1 MKKLTQRAADAG
13 IASVQAEVE
22 SAVAAY
28 EKALNGSDTDKVVSL
43 FMPDGVFMAPNNPST
58 VGSDAIR
65 GAYTGIFQNIAFN
78 TELSVDEIT
87 QIAPDWAIVRTNSNG
102 SVTVKAINQQVPD
115 ANHELFAFQRSGD
128 GKWKIARYCFST
140 TLPLRQ

>member
-1 MKKLTQRAADAG
+1 MKKLTKPAADASV
-13 IASVQAEVE
+13 ASAQVE
-22 SAVAAY
+22 IESVVAAY
-28 EKALNGSDTDKVVSL
+28 ETALNASDTDKVIAL
-43 FMPDGVFMAPNNPST
+43 FAPDGVFMAPNNPST

-65 GAYTGIFQNIAFN
+65 EAYTGIFQTITFR

-87 QIAPDWAIVRTNSNG
+87 LVAQDWAIVRTNSNG

-115 ANHELFAFQRSGD
+115 ANHELFAVQQDDD